1 MDIIELL
8 KYDHASRRR
17 YLDAL
22 KQLPW
27 NEVVADRGASF
38 SSIRNIFLHALDV
51 EDRLINYVIPERN
64 EDWIS
69 YRAKGYDRFNTIGRI
84 ERRVIEV
91 EENVQAY
98 LEKLTPK
105 ELNRRVMLP
114 WRKGILIRVE
124 DVLLYL
130 LIEDIS
136 HYGELIALFWQ
147 INVEPP
153 FLSWHHFK
161 HPQ

>member
-1 MDIIELL
+1 
-8 KYDHASRRR
+8 
-17 YLDAL
+17 
-22 KQLPW
+22 
-27 NEVVADRGASF
+27 
-38 SSIRNIFLHALDV
+38 
-51 EDRLINYVIPERN
+51 VIPERN

-147 INVEPP
+147 ING
-153 FLSWHHFK
+153 
-161 HPQ
+161 